1 MNAMSPAIAHN
12 AHSGV
17 SPITTIASR
26 IHGNVRYE
34 PAHRRGRSTSDFDFG
49 AELPAATRSATAS
62 NVLQGGSHELNRLAF
77 DHPPLVRGSVKPGG
91 VGRDCPCSASA
102 PGMTIPATGDRRAA
116 FQPEGPAPTFGPV
129 PGRALSRKPGRE
141 SGVSGYPPG

>member
-49 AELPAATRSATAS
+49 AELDDLT
-62 NVLQGGSHELNRLAF
+62 GGDPEIGWRFA
-77 DHPPLVRGSVKPGG
+77 
-91 VGRDCPCSASA
+91 
-102 PGMTIPATGDRRAA
+102 GDRSVSACRR
-116 FQPEGPAPTFGPV
+116 GP
-129 PGRALSRKPGRE
+129 
-141 SGVSGYPPG
+141 